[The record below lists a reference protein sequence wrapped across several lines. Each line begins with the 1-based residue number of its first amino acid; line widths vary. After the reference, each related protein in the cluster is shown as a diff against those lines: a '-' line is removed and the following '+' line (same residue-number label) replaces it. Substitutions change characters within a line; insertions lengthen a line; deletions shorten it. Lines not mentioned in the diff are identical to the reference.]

1 MIKILKKQT
10 LNFLKFIKRVL
21 TFIQKN
27 SLPQSKKKLSFEM
40 YESEQLE
47 KCYNHFKKY
56 FSNSIFLDG
65 EKIQEYAISKALKN
79 DPEKKFT
86 YLEFGVFKGGTINY
100 FSKYVKKIYGFDS
113 FQGLKEDWVGNE
125 NYPEKYFNLNKN
137 IPKLRENVVPIIG
150 WVQDTLEK
158 FLEKENPEINFVH
171 MDLDTYESTRFTLE
185 KIKPYLKNNS
195 IIIFDQ
201 IYNFVGWEVGEYKA
215 LSEIFDDKEF
225 KFLAFCKDCCIAVIQ
240 VQK

>member
-1 MIKILKKQT
+1 MLKKQI

-21 TFIQKN
+21 IFIKKN
-27 SLPQSKKKLSFEM
+27 SLPQSQKRLAFEM

-86 YLEFGVFKGGTINY
+86 YIEFGVFKGGTINY

-113 FQGLKEDWVGNE
+113 FQGLREDWVGNE
-125 NYPEKYFNLNKN
+125 NYPEKYFDLNKN
-137 IPKLRENVVPIIG
+137 IPELNKNVIPIIG
-150 WVQDTLEK
+150 YVQDTLEN
-158 FLEKENPEINFVH
+158 FLRKENPEINFVH
-171 MDLDTYESTRFTLE
+171 MDLDTYESTKFTLE
-185 KIKPYLKNNS
+185 KIKPYLKSDS
-195 IIIFDQ
+195 IIHF
-201 IYNFVGWEVGEYKA
+201 
-215 LSEIFDDKEF
+215 
-225 KFLAFCKDCCIAVIQ
+225 
-240 VQK
+240 